1 MRLRAVALIL
11 IVFVLMV
18 TPVHL
23 RGQDD
28 GMDFRRLTDDE
39 KHHSSID
46 INGQEV
52 VWTESETRDASND
65 IVVYDLQTETRER
78 IPKGDS
84 RDPVGPVLTD
94 RFVVWK
100 DIGYGTEGLYL
111 FDRSKGV
118 TRLVV
123 DSEERSVYGYDA
135 SGEYVVYSGAVK
147 GGVATDLFLYNV
159 SEDETIRVTQ
169 TPDAEDSHVVM
180 SEGRIVWV
188 DWDND
193 QQDISLYNVVT
204 GDKRRITNDPYGQ
217 SEPDISGQY
226 IVWEDLREAQGRR
239 KGNDI
244 YMYDLKDDSE
254 RALSRSQD
262 GTQKS
267 PAVAGTLVTWTSGNE
282 LYLYDIKREHLI
294 KVTEFERRAE
304 EPGIHPYGPNISE
317 GHLVWRG
324 ARGLDGKNKVY
335 HLYIGDDR

>member
-1 MRLRAVALIL
+1 MRLRAVALFL

-18 TPVHL
+18 TPIHL

-123 DSEERSVYGYDA
+123 DSEERSVYDYDA

-147 GGVATDLFLYNV
+147 GGVANDLFLYNV
-159 SEDETIRVTQ
+159 SQDETIRVTQ

-226 IVWEDLREAQGRR
+226 IVWEDLREAQGRG

-267 PAVAGTLVTWTSGNE
+267 PG
-282 LYLYDIKREHLI
+282 
-294 KVTEFERRAE
+294 
-304 EPGIHPYGPNISE
+304 
-317 GHLVWRG
+317 
-324 ARGLDGKNKVY
+324 
-335 HLYIGDDR
+335 